1 MNERLKNHK
10 HITTLTKNKII
21 EYVCSLRT
29 GNAKLPIP
37 FIQKEVNCTYRI
49 PRENRELLK
58 KFAETVFYGELRF
71 IK

>member
-1 MNERLKNHK
+1 MFVR
-10 HITTLTKNKII
+10 
-21 EYVCSLRT
+21 SLRS

-71 IK
+71 MK